1 MGYPPL
7 MARKPT
13 YHHGDLRRTLL
24 DSSLAL
30 LEEKGLAGLSLR
42 EVARRAGVTHQAP
55 YHHFADR
62 AAILAALADEG
73 FALLLA
79 SMQAEQEKAH
89 RAPGAQ
95 LAAAGRGYVNFALA
109 HPAHFR
115 LMFRPELCEGAP
127 PSVAGAAA
135 YGLLVDAVAA
145 AQKGGEAPPQDS
157 ETLVALCWSA
167 VHGLASLFLDG
178 PMAAADPK
186 RAARKMMALLVRLL
200 AAGS

>member
-1 MGYPPL
+1 

-30 LEEKGLAGLSLR
+30 IEEKGLAGLSLR

-62 AAILAALADEG
+62 AAIFAALADEG

-95 LAAAGRGYVNFALA
+95 LAAAGRGYLHFALA

-115 LMFRPELCEGAP
+115 LMFRPDLCEGAP
-127 PSVAGAAA
+127 PSAAGAAA
-135 YGLLVDAVAA
+135 YGLLVEAVTAVQA
-145 AQKGGEAPPQDS
+145 GGEAPRRDS
-157 ETLVALCWSA
+157 EALVTLCWSA

-178 PMAAADPK
+178 PMASADPR
-186 RAARKMMALLVRLL
+186 RAAREMMALLTRML
-200 AAGS
+200 ASAA

>member
-1 MGYPPL
+1 

-30 LEEKGLAGLSLR
+30 IEEKGLAGLSLR

-62 AAILAALADEG
+62 AAIFAALADEG

-95 LAAAGRGYVNFALA
+95 LAAAGRGYVHFALA

-115 LMFRPELCEGAP
+115 LMFRPDLCEGAP
-127 PSVAGAAA
+127 PSAAGAAA
-135 YGLLVDAVAA
+135 YGLLVEAVTAVQA
-145 AQKGGEAPPQDS
+145 GGEAPRRDS
-157 ETLVALCWSA
+157 EALVTLCWSA

-178 PMAAADPK
+178 PMASADPR
-186 RAARKMMALLVRLL
+186 RAAREMMALLTRML
-200 AAGS
+200 ASAA